1 MLRITFVKRIAVLG
15 CLLIMAALIP
25 TMASAANPVWVK
37 IAENGITNP
46 ANQFLFP
53 GVQFN
58 GKLMIGGTVS
68 MYAYDGTFSQVGS
81 TGFGD
86 TFCLGFLPYATY
98 KNELY
103 IGTWNLASGGRLYKW
118 SASSNPTEVPGT
130 PWIAPANDLVSPLG
144 VMNDRLLVSIETA
157 SGLQIYSFDGTNW
170 TQLIGQGDAG
180 SPTGPGFGNPNNKV
194 CLLYTSPS

>member
-58 GKLMIGGTVS
+58 GKLMIGSDPIKGTVS
-68 MYAYDGTFSQVGS
+68 MYAYDGTFAQVGS

-86 TFCLGFLPYATY
+86 
-98 KNELY
+98 
-103 IGTWNLASGGRLYKW
+103 
-118 SASSNPTEVPGT
+118 
-130 PWIAPANDLVSPLG
+130 
-144 VMNDRLLVSIETA
+144 
-157 SGLQIYSFDGTNW
+157 
-170 TQLIGQGDAG
+170 
-180 SPTGPGFGNPNNKV
+180 PNNV
-194 CLLYTSPS
+194 EIPVSYTHLTLPTIY